1 MNRSGLT
8 IEYIQQQVSE
18 AYGLDVR
25 LLISPRRARK
35 ITRPRQVAV
44 WLCFNLLPGRSLP
57 EIGRAFGN
65 RDHTTIMHAIRR
77 VDTLS
82 DHDPAF
88 FETLVIIRDR
98 IIEATASQPARQVSI
113 VAQARELA
121 RTFAKAAFALA
132 EADPELAARTFR
144 RLSASFQ
151 PVQQYGGKR

>member
-1 MNRSGLT
+1 MTRSRLS
-8 IEYIQQQVSE
+8 IEYIQQQVAES
-18 AYGLDVR
+18 YGLDVR

-35 ITRPRQVAV
+35 ITRPRQVAI
-44 WLCFNLLPGRSLP
+44 WLCAKLLPGRSLP

-77 VDTLS
+77 IDTLS
-82 DHDPAF
+82 DHDAAF

-98 IIEATASQPARQVSI
+98 LTEATGVQPARPVSI

-121 RTFAKAAFALA
+121 RIFAKAAYALA

-144 RLSASFQ
+144 HLSASFQ
-151 PVQQYGGKR
+151 PVQQHGGRR